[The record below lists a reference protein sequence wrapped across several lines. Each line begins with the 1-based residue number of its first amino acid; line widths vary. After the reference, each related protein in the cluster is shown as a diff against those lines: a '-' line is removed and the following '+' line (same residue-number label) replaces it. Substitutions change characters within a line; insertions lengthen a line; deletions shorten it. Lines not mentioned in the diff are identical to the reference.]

1 MARAP
6 TPRSPKHNYLGASMN
21 HRLTVVFALALASC
35 GPAQQEE
42 AKDPAQATPV
52 TEQLRITNINQSDLA
67 VCFPKAPAVP
77 EKITAETLTG
87 LLVAARPQI
96 MECLADPK
104 RRGPEK
110 ETRAVIKTTLGASGI
125 EYAVS
130 GQNLTAEGESCL
142 KSALTR
148 YFATVPQ
155 LAAPRPAGAA
165 PITAEVP
172 VQHIAGVSPAV
183 TLGINEGSDITG
195 TVRLMQSTWCD
206 CYADWKDAAPRP
218 LKAKIKVAKGASSAP
233 SDVSFEPTNDPA
245 ADKVAACLK
254 DKVKALRFKVS
265 TDEVTVPY
273 TFLFLNSAHD
283 GGVPNAPPEIQF
295 AQLDALRGQRAAAA
309 VIAVGAR
316 SAAAG
321 TYDDLVKQYKAKPA
335 SVNVDDLK
343 ARCADL
349 LKADE
354 GWAASI
360 EKQLEIDQQTVT
372 LVTELASK
380 DEGWSKAK
388 AASQANLD
396 ATKKDLE
403 LAKKT
408 RSDDA
413 GICPKERF

>member
-1 MARAP
+1 
-6 TPRSPKHNYLGASMN
+6 MN
-21 HRLTVVFALALASC
+21 HRLTFALALGLASC

-42 AKDPAQATPV
+42 AKDPAQAKPV

-77 EKITAETLTG
+77 DKITGETLTG

-96 MECLADPK
+96 MECLVDPK

-110 ETRAVIKTTLGASGI
+110 ETRFVIKSTLGASGV
-125 EYAVS
+125 EHAVS
-130 GQNLTAEGESCL
+130 GQNLTPEGETCV

-148 YFATVPQ
+148 YFSTVPQ
-155 LAAPRPAGAA
+155 LASPPAAGAA
-165 PITAEVP
+165 PVTAEVP
-172 VQHIAGVSPAV
+172 VHHVAGVSPAV

-206 CYADWKDAAPRP
+206 CYAEWKDAPPRP

-233 SDVSFEPTNDPA
+233 SDVAFEPANDPA

-254 DKVKALRFKVS
+254 DKVKGLRFKVS
-265 TDEVTVPY
+265 SDEVTIPY
-273 TFLFLNSAHD
+273 TFLFLHSSHD
-283 GGVPNAPPEIQF
+283 GGLPSAPSEIQF

-321 TYDDLVKQYKAKPA
+321 VYDGLVKQYKAKPA
-335 SVNVDDLK
+335 SVSVDDLK

-349 LKADE
+349 LKADD
-354 GWAASI
+354 GWTAAI
-360 EKQLEIDQQTVT
+360 EKQLEIDQQTFT
-372 LVTELASK
+372 LVNELASK
-380 DEGWSKAK
+380 DPGWAKAK
-388 AASQANLD
+388 EVAQTNVD
-396 ATKKDLE
+396 DTKKDLE